1 MKKIVFLLV
10 GLVVS
15 TMISAQE
22 KSYKI
27 GVKFSPSVGYMKTA
41 SSDISTNGLS
51 VRLGYGLMV
60 DRMFSEKYGFGFG
73 LNMIEFAGHAE
84 YTRLYEV
91 SNMAP
96 TIQYVKR
103 DYEKIKYIELPI
115 TLKLRTSL
123 MGKFTYWGQFGLGLG
138 YLYSAYSDEEL
149 TDLYRKT
156 DAANNGPFTRVSNA
170 VIENNGQSVRGEFNP
185 FRASMIIALGAESV
199 ISQSTLFTYGVT
211 YNGGLLSM
219 YGANEK
225 VVKYS
230 EGAVSFENDAKTPV
244 FGDKK
249 VMLNQVQLNVG
260 IIF

>member
-1 MKKIVFLLV
+1 MKKIVFLLLSV
-10 GLVVS
+10 TFS
-15 TMISAQE
+15 TFTFAQG

-27 GVKFSPSVGYMKTA
+27 GVKLSPAVGYLKSA
-41 SSDISTNGLS
+41 SSDLSTNGLS

-73 LNMIEFAGHAE
+73 INMIEFAGHAE
-84 YTRLYEV
+84 YSRLIE
-91 SNMAP
+91 SSDINP
-96 TIQYVKR
+96 TIQQVKR
-103 DYEKIKYIELPI
+103 DYDKVKYVELPV
-115 TLKLRTSL
+115 TLKLRTSE
-123 MGKFTYWGQFGLGLG
+123 MGKFTYWGQFGLGLA
-138 YLYSAYSDEEL
+138 YLYSALADEQT
-149 TDLYRKT
+149 TDLYSKV
-156 DAANNGPFTRVSNA
+156 DNGPFTRLQSEQVQM
-170 VIENNGQSVRGEFNP
+170 NNQNIRGEFNS

-219 YGANEK
+219 YGSNEK
-225 VVKYS
+225 VVKYT

>member
-1 MKKIVFLLV
+1 MKKIIFLLI

-15 TMISAQE
+15 TLVSAQG

-41 SSDISTNGLS
+41 SSDISSNGLS

-73 LNMIEFAGHAE
+73 INMIEFAGHTE
-84 YTRLYEV
+84 YTRLIEN
-91 SNMAP
+91 SDINP
-96 TIQYVKR
+96 TIQHVKR
-103 DYEKIKYIELPI
+103 DYDKIKYVELPV
-115 TLKLRTSL
+115 TLKLRTSE

-138 YLYSAYSDEEL
+138 YLYSAYADEEL
-149 TDLYRKT
+149 IDLYQKA
-156 DAANNGPFTRVSNA
+156 DAVNNGPFTRVENT
-170 VIENNGQSVRGEFNP
+170 VYRNNGQSVRGEFNP
-185 FRASMIIALGAESV
+185 FRASMIIALGAESL
-199 ISQSTLFTYGVT
+199 ITGSTYFTYGVT

-219 YGANEK
+219 YGSKEK
-225 VVKYS
+225 VVKYT
-230 EGAVSFENDAKTPV
+230 EGAVSFDNDAKTPV